1 MYRKCRKKSDGGGF
15 LSKAPRGYMTLSA
28 GTKTS
33 GDINPLAIKVMKEV
47 GIDISNSPK
56 SKGLYF

>member
-1 MYRKCRKKSDGGGF
+1 MCRKYRKKSDGGGF
-15 LSKAPRGYMTLSA
+15 LSN
-28 GTKTS
+28 
-33 GDINPLAIKVMKEV
+33 INPLAIKVMKEV